1 LRLREEKNRKYEEH
15 RQRVK
20 ALEEA
25 EYKIYDEERAKAADQ
40 LEWMAFETKVRDYIK
55 NLVTPVFTLATEER

>member
-1 LRLREEKNRKYEEH
+1 M
-15 RQRVK
+15 K

-40 LEWMAFETKVRDYIK
+40 LEWMAFETKVRDCIK

>member
-1 LRLREEKNRKYEEH
+1 
-15 RQRVK
+15 VK

>member
-25 EYKIYDEERAKAADQ
+25 EYKIYDEERAKAGD
-40 LEWMAFETKVRDYIK
+40 
-55 NLVTPVFTLATEER
+55 